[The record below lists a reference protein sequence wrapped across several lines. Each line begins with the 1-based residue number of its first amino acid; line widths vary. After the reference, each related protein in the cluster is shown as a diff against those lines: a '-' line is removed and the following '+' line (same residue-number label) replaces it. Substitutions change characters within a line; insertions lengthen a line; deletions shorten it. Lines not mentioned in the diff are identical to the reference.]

1 MSSNSDDKKN
11 SPSSRPTSRLQ
22 IRLPSK
28 SNVNGNNDGNENVS
42 DAVNPAVTNPPLPA
56 QQQQQQQQ
64 QQQEA
69 KPWPVYKSNE
79 PIPPSASTGTG
90 TGANTTPT
98 QTPAFSRTDQV
109 HLHHQSTN
117 LHFIYNHINHKWSYS
132 GETTMYLSH
141 VQSQDHNTN
150 TNTNGGAGANAG
162 GSSNT
167 HVREIA
173 FHVRGGSKMQIHRA
187 TVILP
192 LPNTNT
198 NSNTNTQTKSSS
210 ATTDNTTTSKTNQ
223 RRSAVLTPM
232 RAELIHHD
240 PLAKILTKPANTFTP
255 KEFYIQSK
263 NKRYEAD
270 TQCNRGG
277 QGMMDAMR
285 CASVASYFGEG
296 RARFICPSVRV
307 ATEEELR
314 SLWRKDLDV
323 DSSYSSIN
331 SSMNSSDFD
340 LNVGSLQ
347 GEIQGMDYER
357 GGKRREE
364 RLNLIADLMVQE
376 QIVWKNDMSAS
387 AKKASTTGSG
397 AGAGAAAAAA
407 AAAGS
412 AAATSTASSVTTA
425 GLAQGLK
432 LVIHFQMQDLDS
444 IAHLGGIHFHAPKIL
459 SNANATAH
467 ASGNTTATTPHV
479 YTTCGI
485 TGDHQG
491 TRSWVPTIDSAS
503 SKDRATHELT
513 VRVTADSRE
522 GLWAAGCGEHY
533 GVCKTVLHS
542 VPREVLRGSTDVAVA
557 TAAASSLENTSSLV
571 AVTEKQDSDD
581 DDDRLEE
588 EMEKVLGKKCV
599 DYMTKTFKGSLL
611 LKKKEEEGDGNMNG
625 GGSKGNKVH
634 VIPLENGA
642 VAADSLPLRTQL
654 ATSTWMTSVWSPCP
668 ARSLGFAIGPFDVMY
683 DPEYYGKDGNDN
695 DDDEDDDED
704 DEDEEEEE
712 EDEYPTISETAEK
725 NGEGIRQLCFALKDE
740 RPYIHANAIIIGME
754 GVRGIHKVSSSVSD
768 SELKKQIVISITGS
782 TAGVPNR
789 ALSLMRDILSLPS
802 YRTMSYTQIW
812 IPGAV
817 DGGVSSGTLHACPE
831 ISCNPFLGGAILDAK
846 LLHPVGYRLPFHAG
860 GKVLQFAQ
868 ARCAVRGWITSALP
882 LGGSDDIGHSYIHT
896 LIEKFIMSLY
906 ERAHGAYGEGGSRH
920 GFYFSKRF
928 AASSGLNSKNMDF
941 LPVTNVEEEDMA
953 YVPAMGAVG
962 SLPVGEYIIF

>member
-11 SPSSRPTSRLQ
+11 IPSLPASRLH

-28 SNVNGNNDGNENVS
+28 SNVNGSSSSNNNENGS
-42 DAVNPAVTNPPLPA
+42 DSVNPVNNPPP
-56 QQQQQQQQ
+56 QQ

-69 KPWPVYKSNE
+69 KPWPMYKSNK
-79 PIPPSASTGTG
+79 PIPPNTSTSTGTG
-90 TGANTTPT
+90 TGTGTTPT

-109 HLHHQSTN
+109 HLHHQRTN

-141 VQSQDHNTN
+141 VKSQDHNTN
-150 TNTNGGAGANAG
+150 TSNVNGGG

-192 LPNTNT
+192 LP
-198 NSNTNTQTKSSS
+198 QTKISS
-210 ATTDNTTTSKTNQ
+210 TNNTTTSKNNHH
-223 RRSAVLTPM
+223 RSAVLTPM
-232 RAELIHHD
+232 RAEIIHHD

-277 QGMMDAMR
+277 QGMMDAIR
-285 CASVASYFGEG
+285 CASAASYFGEG

-307 ATEEELR
+307 ATKEELR
-314 SLWRKDLDV
+314 SLWREDLD
-323 DSSYSSIN
+323 SSS
-331 SSMNSSDFD
+331 SSDFD
-340 LNVGSLQ
+340 LNLGSLQ
-347 GEIQGMDYER
+347 GEIQEKDYER
-357 GGKRREE
+357 GGRKRREE

-387 AKKASTTGSG
+387 ATKASSSGSTAAAGKGTNGPAAAASTTS
-397 AGAGAAAAAA
+397 
-407 AAAGS
+407 S
-412 AAATSTASSVTTA
+412 ATTA

-432 LVIHFQMQDLDS
+432 LVIRFQMQDLDS
-444 IAHLGGIHFHAPKIL
+444 IAHLGGIHFHAPEIIPNQTNL
-459 SNANATAH
+459 SNASATPTAH
-467 ASGNTTATTPHV
+467 ASVNTTATTPHV

-533 GVCKTVLHS
+533 GVCKTILHS
-542 VPREVLRGSTDVAVA
+542 VPREVLRGSTDVAAA
-557 TAAASSLENTSSLV
+557 TAASSLGNTSSLV
-571 AVTEKQDSDD
+571 AVTEKQDNLD

-588 EMEKVLGKKCV
+588 EMLRVLGKKCV
-599 DYMTKTFKGSLL
+599 DYLTKTFKSSFL
-611 LKKKEEEGDGNMNG
+611 LKKKKEGGDSNING

-642 VAADSLPLRTQL
+642 LTADSFPLRTQL
-654 ATSTWMTSVWSPCP
+654 ATATWMTSVWSPCP

-704 DEDEEEEE
+704 DEDEEKEE

-740 RPYIHANAIIIGME
+740 RPYIHANARIIGME
-754 GVRGIHKVSSSVSD
+754 GVRGIHNVSSSASD

-860 GKVLQFAQ
+860 GRVLQFAQ

-882 LGGSDDIGHSYIHT
+882 LGGSDDVGHSYIHT

-920 GFYFSKRF
+920 GFFFSKRF

-962 SLPVGEYIIF
+962 SLPVGEYIIY